1 MNTRAT
7 FPHETAAGTLP
18 GRIRA
23 RASVLD
29 LLLLTSP

>member
-7 FPHETAAGTLP
+7 FPHETAGTLP
-18 GRIRA
+18 GRLRA
-23 RASVLD
+23 RASLLD